1 MDTATHSDFYAGLP
15 TQASFETLAD
25 RDRYRPVPDD
35 WQVGVADIVGST
47 GHVARG
53 LYKTV
58 NTVGAAVISAQVNAA
73 GGERFP
79 YVFGGDG
86 ASFAFPGK
94 DIARVRE
101 ALARTMRWA
110 RDEFGFELRGAI
122 VPVADIRAA
131 GLDVAVARFA
141 PSSHVDYAMF
151 SGGGVAW
158 AEAQMKAGRYGIDA
172 APPGAHPD
180 LSGLSCRWTPMRS
193 SNGKILSLIAV
204 PQPDALPADV
214 EAVMRRVV
222 DATRRLARGG
232 HPVPPLGPGTRWPSA
247 GISLE
252 AHASRRGGSLLM
264 RKIVLAAETLFSFV
278 VMRFRMRLG
287 SFDAGHYVSAVT
299 NNADFR
305 KYDDG
310 LKMTIDVDP
319 SARAELETIL
329 AEAEKAGV
337 ISYGLFEQDEAIMTC
352 FVPSVT
358 SDDHVHFVD
367 GASGGYTNA
376 AMSIRK
382 RPRLG

>member
-1 MDTATHSDFYAGLP
+1 MDTQAQPDFYAQLP
-15 TQASFETLAD
+15 AHASFETLAD
-25 RDRYRPVPDD
+25 GAHYQSVPDD
-35 WQVGVADIVGST
+35 WFVGVADIVGST

-58 NTVGAAVISAQVNAA
+58 NTVGAAVISAQVNTA

-86 ASFAFPGK
+86 ASFAFPSRHRE
-94 DIARVRE
+94 RVRE
-101 ALARTMRWA
+101 TLARTIRWA
-110 RDEFGFELRGAI
+110 REEFGFELRGAI

-131 GLDVAVARFA
+131 GMDVAVARYA
-141 PSSHVDYAMF
+141 ASSHVDYAMF

-158 AEAQMKAGRYGIDA
+158 AEAQMKAGHYLIEP

-193 SNGKILSLIAV
+193 NNGKILSLIAI
-204 PQPDALPADV
+204 PQPGAKPDEVAR
-214 EAVMRRVV
+214 VMRRIV
-222 DATRRLARGG
+222 DATRRLERGG
-232 HPVPPLGPGTRWPSA
+232 HPVPPTGPGTGWPA
-247 GISLE
+247 QGMAIE
-252 AHASRRGGSLLM
+252 AHASRRGGSLWL
-264 RKIVLAAETLFSFV
+264 RKIALAAETLFSFV
-278 VMRFRMRLG
+278 VMRMRLRLG
-287 SFDAGHYVSAVT
+287 SFDASHYMQAVT
-299 NNADFR
+299 DNADFR

-310 LKMTIDVDP
+310 LKMTIDIDAT
-319 SARAELETIL
+319 ARTELESVL
-329 AEAEKAGV
+329 AEGEEAGV

-352 FVPSVT
+352 IVPSVT

-367 GASGGYTNA
+367 GASGGYTTA